1 MASFSSKVVDA
12 AKPPF
17 NYKTHLS
24 KVEYYDIK
32 SIAVEESGISIYLER
47 DCPIAKHN
55 ANIKIVV
62 SQNVAESNNGT
73 YMARVDKFSN
83 NRFTL
88 LRVKRED
95 IRGATTTTDS
105 SGYVMKH
112 RSWLQHPQIRA
123 YIKQYEA
130 RSWRYPA
137 DGEDVDGKQKKMKLG
152 FTQLGAGPGGS
163 VAAQKRVKL
172 SDEFK
177 MVRISEE
184 KLDAFFSPL
193 IGQHTAVRAKIND
206 DGEKVWGPLPAS
218 KDKLRNLI
226 NDMIFTYP
234 DFSQKPVKKGKD
246 GQIMGKVPK
255 GQSYWVRNAD
265 SVDGVE
271 MYTHRTTGEVSRG
284 KPECLKW
291 RQEGSFRDDLRRE
304 DSEVSRYINSD
315 HIYKISRIELE
326 QGYANILGPSE
337 GLISRLRK
345 QYGVSKIKKLESH
358 LRKMDSNIQQK
369 KYIGDSSVYHRH
381 LARMEELWV
390 EVDQRYP
397 SGLSEALDERV
408 DELRNF
414 LTARFICASVPYH
427 RVADL
432 KTGIHPVMILNNES
446 ANNNMFI
453 ENVTVTQVE
462 EESGET
468 VFEYESPVNVK
479 YRGDNPN
486 FEIALNPCVSQPQ
499 EDYPIKLRDY
509 FKYVKNPIGL
519 NQMKEK
525 LTSNSYRANRGYTM
539 FEELVE
545 DIQLVRNNA
554 RSYWGSIGDGQETV
568 KYANEMYNNMVQ
580 GLKKIQQ
587 MDALN
592 GAGHNSSVAPPAKKI
607 KYK

>member
-1 MASFSSKVVDA
+1 
-12 AKPPF
+12 
-17 NYKTHLS
+17 
-24 KVEYYDIK
+24 
-32 SIAVEESGISIYLER
+32 
-47 DCPIAKHN
+47 
-55 ANIKIVV
+55 
-62 SQNVAESNNGT
+62 
-73 YMARVDKFSN
+73 
-83 NRFTL
+83 
-88 LRVKRED
+88 
-95 IRGATTTTDS
+95 
-105 SGYVMKH
+105 
-112 RSWLQHPQIRA
+112 
-123 YIKQYEA
+123 
-130 RSWRYPA
+130 
-137 DGEDVDGKQKKMKLG
+137 
-152 FTQLGAGPGGS
+152 
-163 VAAQKRVKL
+163 
-172 SDEFK
+172 
-177 MVRISEE
+177 
-184 KLDAFFSPL
+184 
-193 IGQHTAVRAKIND
+193 
-206 DGEKVWGPLPAS
+206 
-218 KDKLRNLI
+218 
-226 NDMIFTYP
+226 
-234 DFSQKPVKKGKD
+234 
-246 GQIMGKVPK
+246 
-255 GQSYWVRNAD
+255 
-265 SVDGVE
+265 
-271 MYTHRTTGEVSRG
+271 
-284 KPECLKW
+284 
-291 RQEGSFRDDLRRE
+291 
-304 DSEVSRYINSD
+304 
-315 HIYKISRIELE
+315 
-326 QGYANILGPSE
+326 
-337 GLISRLRK
+337 
-345 QYGVSKIKKLESH
+345 
-358 LRKMDSNIQQK
+358 MDSNIQQK

-432 KTGIHPVMILNNES
+432 KTGTHPVMILNNES